1 MATHIY
7 TTTPPSLLRK
17 KRTNELK
24 CILISSAGKESKACN
39 WLRDKGITLF
49 DEKETITTC
58 EEAIAKLDSL
68 VAESQNRKE
77 LLANSKV
84 TNIDDYNALAE
95 NSDQVKPYIVVV
107 IEELADFITQAGRL
121 IETPIV
127 RLAQD
132 ARQIGIHIILSTEH
146 PTVDVITGVIKA
158 NIPKH
163 IRINSTSETPSE

>member
-1 MATHIY
+1 MTTHIY

-24 CILISSAGKESKACN
+24 CILISSDGMESMACN
-39 WLRDKGITLF
+39 WLRDKEITQF

-68 VAESQNRKE
+68 VVESHNRKE

-84 TNIDDYNALAE
+84 SNIDDYNAL
-95 NSDQVKPYIVVV
+95 DGRFGQVMLYIVVV
-107 IEELADFITQAGRL
+107 IEELADFITKAGQL

-127 RLAQD
+127 RLAQY
-132 ARQIGIHIILSTEH
+132 AQQVGIHIVLSTEH
-146 PTVDVITGVIKA
+146 PTVDVITGVIKMSMS
-158 NIPKH
+158 KH
-163 IRINSTSETPSE
+163 ICIR

>member
-24 CILISSAGKESKACN
+24 YILISSDGKESMACN
-39 WLRDKGITLF
+39 WLRDKGITF
-49 DEKETITTC
+49 YDEKEIITTC
-58 EEAIAKLDSL
+58 EQTIAKLDSL

-77 LLANSKV
+77 LLTKSKV
-84 TNIDDYNALAE
+84 TDIDDYNALGGRTE
-95 NSDQVKPYIVVV
+95 QVMPYIVVV
-107 IEELADFITQAGRL
+107 IEELADFITKVGQL
-121 IETPIV
+121 IETPLV

-132 ARQIGIHIILSTEH
+132 ARQMGIHIILSTKH

-158 NIPKH
+158 NISKH